1 MGEYF
6 GRDVDGHIKTFCECT
21 DIAEKNK
28 LFEEKIRGPLT
39 KLIEGQSY
47 TYGFNKIP
55 EFEELKNDC
64 LSTLYELL
72 PKFDHSKGKKAF
84 SYFNV
89 IVRNWF
95 VWKIREGKKNNR
107 MASSVLVESITSG
120 EVANHEGH
128 LLVEQPY
135 EQEVIDKEFVLSLQ
149 RNMESWREILVK
161 KTEKQVLEA
170 IIFMFQN
177 ADMIPIYNKKA
188 IYLYIREIT
197 GLTTKQIIA
206 IIRKMRDLYYEFK
219 EKFDN
224 GEEY

>member
-6 GRDVDGHIKTFCECT
+6 SREVDGHIKTFCE
-21 DIAEKNK
+21 EKDVKTRNA
-28 LFEEKIRGPLT
+28 LFEAEIRPALV

-89 IVRNWF
+89 VVRNWF

-107 MASSVLVESITSG
+107 LASSVLVESITSG
-120 EVANHEGH
+120 EIANHEGN
-128 LLVEQPY
+128 LLIEQPY
-135 EQEVIDKEFVLSLQ
+135 ENDVIDKEFVLSLN
-149 RNMESWREILVK
+149 RNMDEWRQVLVK
-161 KTEKQVLEA
+161 KTERQVLEA
-170 IIFMFQN
+170 VIFMFQN
-177 ADMIPIYNKKA
+177 ADMVPIYNKKA

-197 GLTTKQIIA
+197 GLTTKQVIST
-206 IIRKMRDLYYEFK
+206 IRKMRDLYYEFK
-219 EKFDN
+219 DKFDN
-224 GEEY
+224 GEE